1 MLSKLTREQTP
12 FVFVKRQCAYYGK
25 KYGKTLGKLKEFT
38 EEIEIFAEDKVFPP
52 VLFMEAE
59 VGRGAGQNM
68 NLRLRGVQFNFPYR
82 SGFAGTAYKKCFS
95 DGILGNFTKKNINKR
110 F

>member
-1 MLSKLTREQTP
+1 M
-12 FVFVKRQCAYYGK
+12 KRQCAYYGK

-59 VGRGAGQNM
+59 VGRGAGQNK
-68 NLRLRGVQFNFPYR
+68 NLRLRGRPGCVGYNSISLIEAVLQEQR
-82 SGFAGTAYKKCFS
+82 
-95 DGILGNFTKKNINKR
+95 TKNVLATEFLVISLRKT
-110 F
+110 